1 MAWNWHEWIPLSV
14 LSTVEVFSSTIL
26 HIFTLG
32 DPTTFFGVKRSKKDA
47 HVHQKGTRLN
57 GKRDV
62 PRSET
67 MGLRAPRFQILAP
80 EGPLARGP
88 EAQCQRTSGK
98 KVPRPRAPRFWWLAR
113 GAPRGHRAEF
123 RAPGTFLK
131 KIPLAI
137 YLNGFGLAVSWTRFA
152 RVGSSLNWNICLEG
166 TPSAGRKSLGTVR
179 PCLGVKRSKK
189 GAHVHQTVT
198 RLNEKRDVPRTETK
212 GRTASKLGMRRRR
225 GPLIRAPEFEGRG
238 GFLSILCPAARLAKI
253 RPVSG
258 SLLLNSMADKET
270 YEKLGKILFGVP
282 GPGPFGTS
290 LRGSWRNSV
299 CDLGPLG
306 TSEKS
311 PTFRLF
317 EWVRPSGFVDA
328 ARKGPIEPNSK
339 SLSQGDP
346 LDRAE
351 KSGDPTTFFRGQEVR
366 KVASTCPFFPWI
378 FLLYFF

>member
-1 MAWNWHEWIPLSV
+1 M
-14 LSTVEVFSSTIL
+14 FSSTIL

-166 TPSAGRKSLGTVR
+166 TPSAGRKRPVTVR

-189 GAHVHQTVT
+189 GARVHQKGT
-198 RLNEKRDVPRTETK
+198 RLNGKRDVPHSEMT
-212 GRTASKLGMRRRR
+212 GRRAPRFEILAPEGPLAR
-225 GPLIRAPEFEGRG
+225 GPEAQSQRTSGKKVPRLRAPRF
-238 GFLSILCPAARLAKI
+238 
-253 RPVSG
+253 
-258 SLLLNSMADKET
+258 
-270 YEKLGKILFGVP
+270 
-282 GPGPFGTS
+282 
-290 LRGSWRNSV
+290 W
-299 CDLGPLG
+299 
-306 TSEKS
+306 
-311 PTFRLF
+311 
-317 EWVRPSGFVDA
+317 
-328 ARKGPIEPNSK
+328 
-339 SLSQGDP
+339 
-346 LDRAE
+346 
-351 KSGDPTTFFRGQEVR
+351 
-366 KVASTCPFFPWI
+366 
-378 FLLYFF
+378 

>member
-1 MAWNWHEWIPLSV
+1 MGLLGRVPWSLNCGYYTIILLQLWNRTCYSTVHGPSMEAPSNKLQVVIHHMWWSSPKSNSKIQHQKQSFLGKLYSIMAWNWHEWIPLSV

-166 TPSAGRKSLGTVR
+166 TPSAGRKSLVTVR

-189 GAHVHQTVT
+189 GARVHQKGT
-198 RLNEKRDVPRTETK
+198 RLNGKRDVPHSETISLRAPRFEIMASQGPLFHVSEARSHRTSGKEAPVWNLVITRKALSVYETK
-212 GRTASKLGMRRRR
+212 
-225 GPLIRAPEFEGRG
+225 RAERE
-238 GFLSILCPAARLAKI
+238 ILCR
-253 RPVSG
+253 RPP
-258 SLLLNSMADKET
+258 
-270 YEKLGKILFGVP
+270 I
-282 GPGPFGTS
+282 
-290 LRGSWRNSV
+290 
-299 CDLGPLG
+299 
-306 TSEKS
+306 S
-311 PTFRLF
+311 PS
-317 EWVRPSGFVDA
+317 P
-328 ARKGPIEPNSK
+328 
-339 SLSQGDP
+339 
-346 LDRAE
+346 
-351 KSGDPTTFFRGQEVR
+351 
-366 KVASTCPFFPWI
+366 
-378 FLLYFF
+378 